1 MKKIVVSLAVLL
13 AVLLVAAS
21 DSYSQGKVK
30 SGPDA
35 STIRDVDLEKDSL
48 HNLKVAQQ
56 YFDLKK
62 AYVASLNRCE
72 EVIAG
77 NPTFAKIDE
86 VLFMAGESS
95 LFLAAN
101 KGKQKSSLYVIT
113 EGNTKRTLTPE
124 EFRDLGRTYLSQLV
138 NDYPQSRF
146 RKQAEAELQ
155 PLGGPKQKESSK
167 Q

>member
-13 AVLLVAAS
+13 AVLLVSAL
-21 DSYSQGKVK
+21 DSYGQGTVK

-35 STIRDVDLEKDSL
+35 STIRDVELEKDSL

-155 PLGGPKQKESSK
+155 PLGGPKPKESK